1 MLSGYFASTPS
12 EWLIGSPV
20 LAAIARYAP
29 TSPNVLM
36 VGAAYSL
43 TVGAGMYWVA
53 KFRVLLARWVK
64 TGPLQS
70 NHSETLFGV
79 LGLAALGLVI
89 ISLLVACVIRRQASR
104 HQEDD
109 LATGLY

>member
-1 MLSGYFASTPS
+1 MLSGYFASTPL

-29 TSPNVLM
+29 TSSNVLM
-36 VGAAYSL
+36 VGAYSL
-43 TVGAGMYWVA
+43 TVVAGMYWRSEISGFASPV
-53 KFRVLLARWVK
+53 VK